1 MPRARE
7 RPISPTFSH
16 GEKVDRDRRT
26 LQPSRAGRGVTALHS
41 ITTCLQLKTAGW
53 LIRLLRIPNAMI
65 LEHAD
70 EFVRVVVQAMRVSAE
85 KARK

>member
-1 MPRARE
+1 M
-7 RPISPTFSH
+7 
-16 GEKVDRDRRT
+16 
-26 LQPSRAGRGVTALHS
+26 
-41 ITTCLQLKTAGW
+41 
-53 LIRLLRIPNAMI
+53 LRIPNAMI